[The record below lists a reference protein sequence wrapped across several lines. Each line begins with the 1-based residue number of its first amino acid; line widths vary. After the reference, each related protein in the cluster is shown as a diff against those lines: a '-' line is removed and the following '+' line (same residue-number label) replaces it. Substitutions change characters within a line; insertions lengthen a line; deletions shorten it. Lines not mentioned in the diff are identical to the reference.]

1 MLIEFSV
8 SNFRSIKD
16 MQTLSFVATA
26 MNEHE
31 ETHVFQA
38 NEKTRLLKSVGVYG
52 ANSSG
57 KSNLV
62 KAIGAMLGFIKA
74 PFDEKQKFQEQ
85 IQPFKFNTAT
95 RNEGTFFQIM
105 FVLDNKTFRYGFVY
119 DKGMITSEWLFGTA
133 EKNEV
138 AYFTREGKNININN
152 NKGRFSEGAGLVKR
166 TREDNLFLNVVNEFN
181 GEISSSII
189 TYLDDILV
197 VKGVDKLVEDNDLR
211 DMSMQYLQDE
221 NAKNQLLKLMRIA
234 DEDLDD
240 IMVVDYNETQ
250 KSQFVQDNFGIN
262 VDEINNE
269 IEHLENEEDRLNL
282 VFRKMNFAKMF
293 KGVMANGELKGFY
306 QPLNPLLSKRNIFN
320 EHGEKVDSDFFNFED
335 DTSEG
340 TRKLFSYAG
349 RILECINHGGTMIID
364 EFGSTLH
371 TLLTKAIINM
381 FNSKENKSAQ
391 LCFVVHDTN
400 LLDTDLLRRD
410 QIYFVEKNSKA
421 ETSIY
426 SLAEIKAVR
435 NDASFE
441 KDYIKGKYGAIP
453 YVKNLNTVIEING
466 K

>member
-1 MLIEFSV
+1 MLVEFSV
-8 SNFRSIKD
+8 SNFRSIKE

-31 ETHVFQA
+31 DTNVFQA

-62 KAIGAMLGFIKA
+62 KAVGAMLGFIKA

-105 FVLDNKTFRYGFVY
+105 FILEGKTYRYGFVY
-119 DKGMITSEWLFGTA
+119 NKGVIASEWLFGTA

-138 AYFTREGKNININN
+138 SYFTREGKNININR
-152 NKGRFSEGAGLVKR
+152 GRFNEGFGLEKK
-166 TREDNLFLNVVNEFN
+166 TRENNLFLNVVNEFSD
-181 GEISSSII
+181 GLVPSILE
-189 TYLDDILV
+189 YLDAILV
-197 VKGVDKLVEDNDLR
+197 IKGVDKLVEDNDLK
-211 DMSMQYLQDE
+211 DMSMQYLHDE
-221 NAKNQLLKLMRIA
+221 NSKIQLLKLMKIA
-234 DEDLDD
+234 DEDLGD
-240 IMVVDYNETQ
+240 ILVNED
-250 KSQFVQDNFGIN
+250 KDIKENLLKNLGIDFDNIKEEKTEEETIN
-262 VDEINNE
+262 S
-269 IEHLENEEDRLNL
+269 
-282 VFRKMNFAKMF
+282 VFRQMDFAKVIKM
-293 KGVMANGELKGFY
+293 VRSNGDMGGFY
-306 QPLNPLLSKRNIFN
+306 QPFNAVLSKRDIFN
-320 EHGEKVDSDFFNFED
+320 EHGEKVGVDISKFD
-335 DTSEG
+335 DDASEG
-340 TRKLFSYAG
+340 TKKLFSYAG
-349 RILECINHGGTMIID
+349 RILDCINHGGTMIID

-371 TLLTKAIINM
+371 TLLTRAIINL
-381 FNSKENKSAQ
+381 FNSRENRTAQ
-391 LCFVVHDTN
+391 LCFIVHDTN

-410 QIYFVEKNSKA
+410 QVYFVEKNSKA

-453 YVKNLNTVIEING
+453 FVKNLNSIIE
-466 K
+466 

>member
-31 ETHVFQA
+31 DTHVFQA

-105 FVLDNKTFRYGFVY
+105 FILDGKTFRYGFVY
-119 DKGMITSEWLFGTA
+119 DKGIIKSEWLFGTA

-138 AYFTREGKNININN
+138 KYFTRESGDFYIN
-152 NKGRFSEGAGLVKR
+152 KERFEEGRGLEKK

-181 GEISSSII
+181 GELSSSII
-189 TYLDDILV
+189 SYLDNILV
-197 VKGVDKLVEDNDLR
+197 IRGIDKLIEDNNLK
-211 DMSMQYLQDE
+211 DMSIQYLQED
-221 NAKNQLLKLMRIA
+221 NAKNQLLKLLKIA
-234 DEDLDD
+234 DEELDD
-240 IMVVDYNETQ
+240 IILDEDKIVKENVLKKLGIDVDNIQEKETQ
-250 KSQFVQDNFGIN
+250 EDTIN
-262 VDEINNE
+262 S
-269 IEHLENEEDRLNL
+269 
-282 VFRKMNFAKMF
+282 VFRQMDFVKVINMVRN
-293 KGVMANGELKGFY
+293 NGDIGEFY
-306 QPLNPLLSKRNIFN
+306 QPFNPVFSKRDVFN
-320 EHGEKVDSDFFNFED
+320 EHGEKVGSDISKFDED
-335 DTSEG
+335 ASEG
-340 TRKLFSYAG
+340 TKKLFSYAG
-349 RILECINHGGTMIID
+349 TILECINHGGTMIID

-453 YVKNLNTVIEING
+453 YVKPLNSIFE
-466 K
+466 

>member
-31 ETHVFQA
+31 GTHVFQA

-105 FVLDNKTFRYGFVY
+105 FILDHKTFRYGFVY

-138 AYFTREGKNININN
+138 AYFTREGKNININ
-152 NKGRFSEGAGLVKR
+152 KGRFDQGFGLEKKTKER
-166 TREDNLFLNVVNEFN
+166 NLFLNVVNEFSD
-181 GEISSSII
+181 GLVPSILE
-189 TYLDDILV
+189 YLDDILV
-197 VKGVDKLVEDNDLR
+197 IRGVDRFFEGDILR
-211 DMSMQYLQDE
+211 DVSIDFLKKNESKAKLLQFMQV
-221 NAKNQLLKLMRIA
+221 A
-234 DEDLDD
+234 DEDLKD
-240 IMVVDYNETQ
+240 ITFRD
-250 KSQFVQDNFGIN
+250 
-262 VDEINNE
+262 NNE
-269 IEHLENEEDRLNL
+269 LKDSMLSRFGREVITKIENTNPENDTINSIMND
-282 VFRKMNFAKMF
+282 VNFASMLESAF
-293 KGVMANGELKGFY
+293 KGEDIFGELI
-306 QPLNPLLSKRNIFN
+306 QSVNPLLSKRDIFN
-320 EHGEKVDSDFFNFED
+320 EHGEKVNSDFFNFDD

-340 TRKLFSYAG
+340 TKKLFSYAG
-349 RILECINHGGTMIID
+349 TILKRIQDGGIMIID

-381 FNSKENKSAQ
+381 FNSEENKSAQ

-453 YVKNLNTVIEING
+453 YVKPLNSIFE
-466 K
+466 

>member
-31 ETHVFQA
+31 DTHVFQA

-52 ANSSG
+52 ANGSG

-105 FVLDNKTFRYGFVY
+105 FILDHKTFRYGFVY
-119 DKGMITSEWLFGTA
+119 DKGIIKSEWLFGTA

-138 AYFTREGKNININN
+138 AYFTREGKNININ
-152 NKGRFSEGAGLVKR
+152 KGRFDEGIGLEKK
-166 TREDNLFLNVVNEFN
+166 TRENNLFLNVVNEFSD
-181 GEISSSII
+181 GLISSILE
-189 TYLDDILV
+189 YLDDILV
-197 VKGVDKLVEDNDLR
+197 IKGVDKFIEDNMLR
-211 DMSMQYLQDE
+211 DMSMQYLGDE
-221 NAKNQLLKLMRIA
+221 KAKIELLHFMKVADEELVDIVLNDDNDVKEQFLLGLGINMEELKNAK
-234 DEDLDD
+234 
-240 IMVVDYNETQ
+240 T
-250 KSQFVQDNFGIN
+250 
-262 VDEINNE
+262 
-269 IEHLENEEDRLNL
+269 EEDAKHFLISKL
-282 VFRKMNFAKMF
+282 DFAKIGNIMQNS
-293 KGVMANGELKGFY
+293 GIDGLI
-306 QPLNPLLSKRNIFN
+306 QPNNLLSSKRNIFN
-320 EHGEKVDSDFFNFED
+320 EIGEKVGIDISNFD
-335 DTSEG
+335 DDASEG
-340 TRKLFSYAG
+340 TKKLFSYAG
-349 RILECINHGGTMIID
+349 RILECLNHGGTMIID

-400 LLDTDLLRRD
+400 FLDTDLLRRD

-453 YVKNLNTVIEING
+453 FVKNLNSVIE
-466 K
+466 

>member
-31 ETHVFQA
+31 DTHVFQA
-38 NEKTRLLKSVGVYG
+38 NKKTRLLKSVGVYG

-62 KAIGAMLGFIKA
+62 KAVGAMLGFIKA

-85 IQPFKFNTAT
+85 IQPFKFNTTT

-105 FVLDNKTFRYGFVY
+105 FILDNKTFRYGFVY
-119 DKGMITSEWLFGTA
+119 DKGVIESEWLFGTA

-138 AYFTREGKNININN
+138 AYFTREGKNININ
-152 NKGRFSEGAGLVKR
+152 KGRFDEGIGLEKK
-166 TREDNLFLNVVNEFN
+166 TRENNLFLNVVNEFSD
-181 GEISSSII
+181 GLISSILE
-189 TYLDDILV
+189 YLDDILV
-197 VKGVDKLVEDNDLR
+197 IKGVDKFIEDNMLR
-211 DMSMQYLQDE
+211 DMSMQYLRDE
-221 NAKNQLLKLMRIA
+221 NRKPLLLQFMKVA
-234 DEDLDD
+234 DEDLIDIVPNDD
-240 IMVVDYNETQ
+240 TNYKDKFLMGL
-250 KSQFVQDNFGIN
+250 GIDIEELKN
-262 VDEINNE
+262 AKTEEEEKLAFFSKLDLTKIEDRMHNGFDSLIQPPNLLSSKKGVFNE
-269 IEHLENEEDRLNL
+269 I
-282 VFRKMNFAKMF
+282 
-293 KGVMANGELKGFY
+293 
-306 QPLNPLLSKRNIFN
+306 
-320 EHGEKVDSDFFNFED
+320 GEKVMTEYLDFYEE
-335 DTSEG
+335 TSEG
-340 TRKLFSYAG
+340 TKKLFSYAG

-400 LLDTDLLRRD
+400 FLDTDLLRRD

-453 YVKNLNTVIEING
+453 YVKPLNSIFE
-466 K
+466 

>member
-1 MLIEFSV
+1 MLVEFSV
-8 SNFRSIKD
+8 SNFRSIKE

-31 ETHVFQA
+31 DTNVFQA

-62 KAIGAMLGFIKA
+62 KAVGAMLGFIKA

-105 FVLDNKTFRYGFVY
+105 FILEGKTYRYGFVY
-119 DKGMITSEWLFGTA
+119 NKGVIASEWLFGTA

-138 AYFTREGKNININN
+138 SYFTREGKNININR
-152 NKGRFSEGAGLVKR
+152 GRFNEGFGLEKK
-166 TREDNLFLNVVNEFN
+166 TRENNLFLNVVNEFSD
-181 GEISSSII
+181 GLVPSILE
-189 TYLDDILV
+189 YLDAILV
-197 VKGVDKLVEDNDLR
+197 IKGVDKLVEDNNLK
-211 DMSMQYLQDE
+211 DMSMQYLRDE
-221 NAKNQLLKLMRIA
+221 NGKIQLLKLMKIA

-240 IMVVDYNETQ
+240 IMIVDYNETQ
-250 KSQFVQDNFGIN
+250 KSQLFKDSFGIN
-262 VDEINNE
+262 VDEVKDE
-269 IEHLENEEDRLNL
+269 IKHIENEEDALNL
-282 VFRKMNFAKMF
+282 VFRKMDFAKMF
-293 KGVMANGELKGFY
+293 KGVMANGVTGGFY

-320 EHGEKVDSDFFNFED
+320 EHGEKIDSDFFNFND

-340 TRKLFSYAG
+340 TKKLFSYAG

-371 TLLTKAIINM
+371 TLLTRAIINL
-381 FNSKENKSAQ
+381 FNSKENKTAQ
-391 LCFVVHDTN
+391 LCFIVHDTN

-410 QIYFVEKNSKA
+410 QICLVEKNSKA
-421 ETSIY
+421 ETIIY

-453 YVKNLNTVIEING
+453 FVKNLNSIIE
-466 K
+466 